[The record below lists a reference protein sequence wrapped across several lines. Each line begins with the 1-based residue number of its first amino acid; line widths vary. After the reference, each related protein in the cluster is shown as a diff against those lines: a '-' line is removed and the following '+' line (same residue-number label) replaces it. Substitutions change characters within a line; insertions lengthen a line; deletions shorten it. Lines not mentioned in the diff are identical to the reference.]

1 MNFRANCIRRV
12 DALAQQI
19 LFENYIIDY
28 TILFTSGTMFHA
40 AKMSSEQ
47 HLEQRCIV
55 DAQSNK

>member
-19 LFENYIIDY
+19 LFENQIIDY
-28 TILFTSGTMFHA
+28 TILLSSGTMFHS

-47 HLEQRCIV
+47 RC
-55 DAQSNK
+55 